1 MSTNGNGNGRL
12 LSLGGGSNKAK
23 DAFGRVLAHNATVED
38 VYKIIAEEVTK
49 VHEFYLNQ
57 LPPYVANMIQ
67 DALLSFGLIKM
78 DPAVEAGLV
87 QSAIATAESTGDAIP
102 ASGDTLEGDRD
113 GTIETGDGQYETEAP
128 SAANVPTDSE
138 GPEAA

>member
-1 MSTNGNGNGRL
+1 MSENNGNGNGRI
-12 LSLGGGSNKAK
+12 LSLGDARKPKAK
-23 DAFGRVLAHNATVED
+23 GSDLLTRDQCAVM
-38 VYKIIAEEVTK
+38 IAEECTK
-49 VHEFYLNQ
+49 VHEYYLTQ
-57 LPPYVANMIQ
+57 IPPFVARMIQ

-87 QSAIATAESTGDAIP
+87 QAAINEATPLAADAIP
-102 ASGDTLEGDRD
+102 ASGDTAVPGSIAAAEGPS
-113 GTIETGDGQYETEAP
+113 GLLPP